1 MATKKWLQFAWRVTM
16 LVSMLV
22 SMTVPADAWGGRPA
36 STGDRVEVAREPVE
50 GRSALRRSVHRS
62 PVRAVVRA
70 AHDWRGVPVYYD
82 PRNPRMAP
90 LRCGVSE
97 MDGATAFL
105 MTAPAFLVSLGGFI
119 WLNREYRR
127 SRLTN

>member
-1 MATKKWLQFAWRVTM
+1 MWLQFAWPVTM

-22 SMTVPADAWGGRPA
+22 SMTVPVNAWGGRLA
-36 STGDRVEVAREPVE
+36 STADRVEVAREAVE
-50 GRSALRRSVHRS
+50 SRSAVCRWVHRS
-62 PVRAVVRA
+62 QVRAIVRA

-82 PRNPRMAP
+82 PRHPRIVP
-90 LRCGVSE
+90 LRCGVGE
-97 MDGATAFL
+97 IDGATAFV